1 MRLQYLAELHGG
13 QLYFQKRWPSRL
25 LPLVRSKGKGVM
37 YKKALKLNNKNNITE
52 IAKALQSAND
62 HFTAY
67 TQILLQGNIEQLSNV
82 EREKRALVYLD
93 QINLKKGDLHTTHNH
108 HNVDLFLDCNFEEM
122 IEFDKIEFDKIV
134 NDSPAPKKPE
144 LVRVQETAW
153 RLLKEPPEQQSR
165 LYTFTDAWTV
175 YEEEN
180 KYEGTEKRLTRA
192 WKKTQSSWDEFLSV
206 VGEQVIDQQTIQTSL
221 STYYLYLKKK
231 KKANGELLKP
241 SSIARQMTPAKAAF
255 REFVNCQSLPIA
267 VISPMVKGANISVPR
282 YTFNQ
287 KEQIELLS
295 LSADTSHELYAPWK
309 EIFILIAI
317 QSASHASEL
326 QRMKATSLFLD
337 YDIPVAI
344 FDTKLKTASRHRIV
358 PLVLKVERIRELQ
371 EIIQDG
377 SSMLLGTSIS
387 EFDESR
393 ISHELS
399 ALCKQINPKASAYS
413 LRHSFA
419 YNADIAEVS
428 DKNLSLLGG
437 WSNDNKK
444 ISTDMMRYGK
454 SGIGNDER
462 LVALQ
467 KAAFKISEHLL

>member
-13 QLYFQKRWPSRL
+13 QLYFQKRWPSKL

-52 IAKALQSAND
+52 IAKALQAAND

-67 TQILLQGNIEQLSNV
+67 TQILLQGNIEQLSNI
-82 EREKRALVYLD
+82 EREKRALAYLD
-93 QINLKKGDLHTTHNH
+93 QIKLKKGDLHTTHNH
-108 HNVDLFLDCNFEEM
+108 DNVDLFADCYFEEM
-122 IEFDKIEFDKIV
+122 IEFDKIQTE
-134 NDSPAPKKPE
+134 SPGTKKPE
-144 LVRVQETAW
+144 LVQVQETAW

-206 VGEQVIDQQTIQTSL
+206 VGEQVIDQQQITMSL
-221 STYYLYLKKK
+221 SQFYNYLKCK
-231 KKANGELLKP
+231 KKADGNPLKP
-241 SSIARQMTPAKAAF
+241 SSMARQMTPAKAAF
-255 REFVNCQSLPIA
+255 RGFVNCHSLPIA
-267 VISPMVKGANISVPR
+267 VISPIVKGANISAPR

-371 EIIQDG
+371 KIMRDG
-377 SSMLLGTSIS
+377 SNMLLGASIS

-467 KAAFKISEHLL
+467 KAAFRISEHLL